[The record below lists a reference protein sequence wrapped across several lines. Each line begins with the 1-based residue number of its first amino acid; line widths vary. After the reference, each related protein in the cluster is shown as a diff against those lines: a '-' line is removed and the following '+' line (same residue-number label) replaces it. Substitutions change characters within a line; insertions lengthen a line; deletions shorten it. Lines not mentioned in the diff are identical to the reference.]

1 MADSERN
8 QNLNI
13 PIRDYVDSQIK
24 WLDTIFRMQIETI
37 TKNTA
42 LASLQI
48 DKRLESM
55 NEFRDTLRDQ
65 AGRLAT
71 RSELETSNQALNE
84 RIKMLELSKANT
96 DGKTLVIC
104 TLISFVMS
112 LIVVGITIY
121 FTRH

>member
-1 MADSERN
+1 MDSERN

-13 PIRDYVDSQIK
+13 PIRDYVDTQIK

>member
-1 MADSERN
+1 VADSERN

-84 RIKMLELSKANT
+84 RIKTQSESKH
-96 DGKTLVIC
+96 K
-104 TLISFVMS
+104 
-112 LIVVGITIY
+112 
-121 FTRH
+121 

>member
-1 MADSERN
+1 MDSERN

-13 PIRDYVDSQIK
+13 PIRDYVDTQIK

-42 LASLQI
+42 LASSQI
-48 DKRLESM
+48 DRRLESM

-71 RSELETSNQALNE
+71 RSEMETSNQALNE
-84 RIKMLELSKANT
+84 RIKSLELSKANT

>member
-1 MADSERN
+1 VDSERN

-84 RIKMLELSKANT
+84 RIKLLELSKANT

>member
-1 MADSERN
+1 MDSERN

-13 PIRDYVDSQIK
+13 PIRDYVDTQIK

-42 LASLQI
+42 LASSQI
-48 DKRLESM
+48 DRRLESM

-71 RSELETSNQALNE
+71 RIELDTMNTMLSD
-84 RIKMLELSKANT
+84 RVKMLELNKANT

>member
-1 MADSERN
+1 MDSERN

-13 PIRDYVDSQIK
+13 PIRDYVDTQIK

-42 LASLQI
+42 LASSQI
-48 DKRLESM
+48 DRRLESM

-71 RSELETSNQALNE
+71 RSEMETSNQALNE
-84 RIKMLELSKANT
+84 RIKSRELSKANT

>member
-84 RIKMLELSKANT
+84 RIKLLELSKANT

-104 TLISFVMS
+104 TLISFVIS